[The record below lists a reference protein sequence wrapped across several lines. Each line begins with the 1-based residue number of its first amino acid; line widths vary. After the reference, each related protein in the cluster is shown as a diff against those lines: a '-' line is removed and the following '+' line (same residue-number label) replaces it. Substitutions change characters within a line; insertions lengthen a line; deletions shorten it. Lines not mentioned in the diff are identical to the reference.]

1 VRLKYLEALR
11 DTMLAWAQLR
21 PVPEIIGHGSPS
33 LTMHAG
39 RVRGPTKGVLCALGA
54 ALLFGLS
61 TPLAKRL
68 LPSADPWLLAG
79 LLYLGSG
86 LGLSIY
92 RLATTIRRS
101 PAAAETPLGRADLPW
116 LTMAIFFGGIVG
128 PVLLMLGLRITPA
141 SSASLLLNL
150 EGVFTA
156 LLAWFAFRENFDARI
171 AWGMALIS
179 AGALTLSWQ
188 GRPMVGP
195 AWGSAAIA
203 GACLCWALDNNLT
216 RKVSA
221 SDPVQIALVKGWCA
235 GAVNTALGL
244 VVGAQVPTSGILLTA
259 GLVGFVGYGVS
270 LALFVVALREL
281 GTARTGAYFSL
292 APFVGGA
299 MAVILFGDGPAGAVH
314 DGLGLGTLG
323 GALDGDVPDGVVGE
337 VVHHRP
343 DPGRGVR
350 SPAPGQGR
358 GLVDADVLLA
368 PLPRG
373 PAVGRFAGAAEAFDE
388 GMSGDS
394 HTLAGTLSLTRPRW
408 RRPGRQ
414 VDLPAGR
421 RQTASRP
428 VLGLPRGG
436 LAARLDT
443 KMPLGASEGRRGG
456 EGQITS
462 STGTSSNTRA

>member
-1 VRLKYLEALR
+1 
-11 DTMLAWAQLR
+11 
-21 PVPEIIGHGSPS
+21 
-33 LTMHAG
+33 MHAG

-299 MAVILFGDGPAGAVH
+299 MAVILLGEPAGPGLLLGAGLMGCGVWLHLTEHHAH
-314 DGLGLGTLG
+314 DHAHEAREHDHRHTHDEHHQHAHGPNDPHGEPHAHTHRHEPMIHSHPHY
-323 GALDGDVPDGVVGE
+323 PDL
-337 VVHHRP
+337 HHRH
-343 DPGRGVR
+343 R
-350 SPAPGQGR
+350 
-358 GLVDADVLLA
+358 
-368 PLPRG
+368 
-373 PAVGRFAGAAEAFDE
+373 
-388 GMSGDS
+388 
-394 HTLAGTLSLTRPRW
+394 H
-408 RRPGRQ
+408 
-414 VDLPAGR
+414 
-421 RQTASRP
+421 
-428 VLGLPRGG
+428 
-436 LAARLDT
+436 
-443 KMPLGASEGRRGG
+443 
-456 EGQITS
+456 
-462 STGTSSNTRA
+462 